1 MQTEEGRHF
10 VLLCWRGGRC
20 CAGGG
25 WWLVL
30 QHEWLGSLA
39 STLEHFARHQM
50 GCESGRY
57 IFSWYHL
64 VMSIYLRVR
73 YMVIRKHSCCR
84 LISLQGRACERASS
98 PAFWLWSRV
107 HAICGWRCAASRIS
121 APPPRS
127 HRGNSQPTTWKLLLP
142 VVSTG

>member
-39 STLEHFARHQM
+39 STLEHFAHHQWVASQ
-50 GCESGRY
+50 GD
-57 IFSWYHL
+57 I
-64 VMSIYLRVR
+64 
-73 YMVIRKHSCCR
+73 SCF
-84 LISLQGRACERASS
+84 LTVVLLEPYNILAS
-98 PAFWLWSRV
+98 V
-107 HAICGWRCAASRIS
+107 
-121 APPPRS
+121 
-127 HRGNSQPTTWKLLLP
+127 
-142 VVSTG
+142 